1 MCDALRVLAT
11 GLDENKVDNKNL
23 QRVADSSYQ
32 II

>member
-1 MCDALRVLAT
+1 MDALRCLAT
-11 GLDENKVDNKNL
+11 GLEENKLNKQNL